1 MRLIDADAF
10 VTYLKSEK
18 ERQHLDKM
26 KTEHLSVGDVIDA
39 VIDDLNGTAL
49 CGYKNAPTVDAEPI
63 RHGHWSKEMV
73 SYKDQY
79 GDFHFGYECS
89 RCKSIVN
96 KGNYCPK
103 CGAKMDEVVNE

>member
-39 VIDDLNGTAL
+39 VIDELNGTAL
-49 CGYKNAPTVDAEPI
+49 CGYKNTPTVDAVE
-63 RHGHWSKEMV
+63 V
-73 SYKDQY
+73 V
-79 GDFHFGYECS
+79 
-89 RCKSIVN
+89 RCKDCVYQAECAFTEWLGRNRNGFCS
-96 KGNYCPK
+96 
-103 CGAKMDEVVNE
+103 CGERREDD